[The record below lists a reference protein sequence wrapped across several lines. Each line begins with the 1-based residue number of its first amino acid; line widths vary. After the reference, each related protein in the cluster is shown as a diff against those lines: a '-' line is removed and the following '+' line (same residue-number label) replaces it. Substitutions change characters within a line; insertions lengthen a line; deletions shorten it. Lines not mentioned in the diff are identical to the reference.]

1 MLSLRPEEDRKL
13 REILTRLNNESKS
26 KIVLLIDKS
35 GQLIS
40 RSESPAFSSDD
51 VTFAS
56 LTAGN
61 IAASEALSKLL
72 GDKGLSHMFTE
83 TEEEGIYMLLVAEK
97 YILVSIFDKRVS
109 NLGIVRVKIKKYSRE
124 IERIIKEIEER
135 MEKDSNIAS
144 DLKVE
149 DIDIDLDTLFE

>member
-13 REILTRLNNESKS
+13 RDLLTRLNEESKS

-72 GDKGLSHMFTE
+72 GDKSLSHMFTE
-83 TEEEGIYMLLVAEK
+83 TEEEGIYMILIADK
-97 YILVSIFDKRVS
+97 YILVSIFDKKVS
-109 NLGIVRVKIKKYSRE
+109 NLGIVRVKIKKFYSE
-124 IERIIKEIEER
+124 IEQILRNIEER
-135 MEKDSNIAS
+135 VKEEAS
-144 DLKVE
+144 IPTEIDV
-149 DIDIDLDTLFE
+149 DDIDLDTLFE

>member
-1 MLSLRPEEDRKL
+1 MLSLKPDEDRKL
-13 REILTRLNNESKS
+13 RELLTNLSSESKA

-72 GDKGLSHMFTE
+72 GDKNLSHMFTE
-83 TEEEGIYMLLVAEK
+83 TEEEGIYMILIAGK

-109 NLGIVRVKIKKYSRE
+109 NLGIVRVKIKKYYRE
-124 IERIIKEIEER
+124 IEETLRAIEER
-135 MEKDSNIAS
+135 VKEESSIPAEID
-144 DLKVE
+144 VE
-149 DIDIDLDTLFE
+149 DIDLDTLFE